1 MAAAVRQSVVPN
13 FRKAAGVRNV
23 YRSSAPD
30 NLADYVGSSRRH
42 LLESERFILYDAT
55 LLIDLRSLSEVD
67 EVKRRALIQGAPGGQ
82 FEEIDGLES
91 MMRSSHPRRQLLS
104 LTNCAL
110 TRPDFEKYVSKHWV
124 SPGEL
129 EKTREENRNVDLV
142 YEAIDSHGLIGLV
155 EVILESKLFIST
167 VLKAITIHLEHN
179 ENGKVLI
186 HCNLGKDRAGVV
198 IMLCESML
206 GVKDDDIVDDFA
218 QSICIQA
225 LAETRY
231 AEIFKGRIDAVGFSH
246 ALPQTMMRTLEYL
259 RHKYGS
265 ITKYLDSI
273 SFDESWRRRFVLVA
287 S

>member
-1 MAAAVRQSVVPN
+1 MAAVVRQSVVPN
-13 FRKAAGVRNV
+13 FRKARGVRNV

-30 NLADYVGSSRRH
+30 NLADYIGSSQHH
-42 LLESERFILYDAT
+42 LLESERFVLYDAT
-55 LLIDLRSLSEVD
+55 LLIDLRSPSEVD
-67 EVKRRALIQGAPGGQ
+67 EVKRRAIIQGAPGGQ

-91 MMRSSHPRRQLLS
+91 MMRSSHAGRQLLS
-104 LTNCAL
+104 LTDCAL
-110 TRPDFEKYVSKHWV
+110 TLSDFLIYVSKHWV
-124 SPGEL
+124 SPEEL
-129 EKTREENRNVDLV
+129 EKTREENRHDLV
-142 YEAIDSHGLIGLV
+142 YEAINSHGLMGLV
-155 EVILESKLFIST
+155 EVILESKLFVST

-186 HCNLGKDRAGVV
+186 HCNLGKDRCGIV

-218 QSICIQA
+218 QSICVQA

-231 AEIFKGRIDAVGFSH
+231 TEIFQGRVDSVGFSH
-246 ALPQTMMRTLEYL
+246 APPQTMMLTLEYL

-273 SFDESWRRRFVLVA
+273 SFDESWRKRFVLVT